1 MFKIFYSW
9 ESDLP
14 SSKNNAFI
22 RGCIDRAIELAE
34 EAETIEAERDES
46 TKDLTGSPDI
56 VNSIFDKIDEADM
69 FIGDVSLCFTTNQGN
84 GKKSPNPNVLIE
96 LGYAIR
102 VLGWDRII
110 CVFNKSYG
118 KPEELPFDIQHHRLL
133 SYSFDGKS
141 NNEVKMDLAETIFKD
156 IRDLR
161 NKTPLVKAGVPLHVV
176 GYYDPVENRVIQ
188 DLLPVDLWSR
198 VDSEEISRLKE
209 SAIRLYEGIVNLT
222 ERMSAEKVFQEE
234 TFDMLDDEDKNVL
247 KTLQESEGYKS
258 MQQLFNNM
266 GAITDPFR
274 ANAKPVT
281 AYRQDS
287 VKHWLNILLDVDPPE
302 DFFSFGTLSKS
313 VFNMGFAGKQITY
326 YGSEDEKEKYRDYC
340 ELYRTLYLLWLQ
352 ISFPKTFENHLFFHI
367 AIQNV
372 SQTMDKD
379 IRIVL
384 SIVKGRGVYPTK
396 ELISEELTDHRGRI
410 CHEGLVDKLFSV
422 PQLPLIEQEYS
433 PSQIV
438 PPKPHVDLLGEK
450 QDTEDD
456 EDYENNLQQFILTPE
471 SKTHYN
477 TIISRLRAKE
487 SRWLSGGILV
497 KPVDGEVKIDYCIHS
512 ALLTGEIKGSLE
524 YHE

>member
-22 RGCIDRAIELAE
+22 RGCIDKAIELAE

-56 VNSIFDKIDEADM
+56 VNSIFDKIDDADM
-69 FIGDVSLCFTTNQGN
+69 FIGDVSLCFANQDK

-110 CVFNKSYG
+110 CVFNKTYG

-141 NNEVKMDLAETIFKD
+141 NNEVKMDMAETIFKD

-161 NKTPLVKAGVPLHVV
+161 NKTPLIKAGVPLHVV
-176 GYYDPVENRVIQ
+176 GCYDPNENRVIK

-198 VDSEEISRLKE
+198 VDLKEISELKN
-209 SAIRLYEGIVNLT
+209 SAERLYEEIVNLT

-234 TFDMLDDEDKNVL
+234 TIEMMGDEEKTFLKSLQKNEGFNSMEQL
-247 KTLQESEGYKS
+247 LSNIESV
-258 MQQLFNNM
+258 
-266 GAITDPFR
+266 TDPFR
-274 ANAKPVT
+274 KKAKPVT
-281 AYRQDS
+281 AYRPDS
-287 VKHWLNILLDVDPPE
+287 VKQWLNTFLDVNPPE
-302 DFFSFGTLSKS
+302 EFFSFGTLSKS
-313 VFNMGFAGKQITY
+313 VFDMGLAGKQITY
-326 YGSEDEKEKYRDYC
+326 YGSEDEKEKHRNYC
-340 ELYRTLYLLWLQ
+340 RLYKSLYQLWLR
-352 ISFPKTFENHLFFHI
+352 ISFLKTFDSYLFFHI
-367 AIQNV
+367 AIQNI

-384 SIVKGRGVYPTK
+384 SLTKGRAVNPTK
-396 ELISEELTDHRGRI
+396 ELITEELLDYRGRI
-410 CHEGLVDKLFSV
+410 CHEGLADEMFSV
-422 PQLPLIEQEYS
+422 QQIPAIDQEFS
-433 PSQIV
+433 PNQMLQ
-438 PPKPHVDLLGEK
+438 PKPHIGLWGEK
-450 QDTEDD
+450 EDSEDEDD
-456 EDYENNLQQFILTPE
+456 YEKNLQQFILVPE
-471 SKTHYN
+471 SETHYS
-477 TIISRLRAKE
+477 TSISSLRAKE

-497 KPVDGEVKIDYCIHS
+497 KPEEGEVKIDYCIHS
-512 ALLTGEIKGSLE
+512 ALATGEIKGSLQ
-524 YHE
+524 YYA

>member
-133 SYSFDGKS
+133 TYSFDGKS
-141 NNEVKMDLAETIFKD
+141 NNEVKMDMAETIFKD

-161 NKTPLVKAGVPLHVV
+161 NKPSLVKAGVPLHVV
-176 GYYDPVENRVIQ
+176 GYYDPVENSVIQ
-188 DLLPVDLWSR
+188 DLLPVDLRSR
-198 VDSEEISRLKE
+198 VDLEEASKLKE
-209 SAIRLYEGIVNLT
+209 SALCLYEGIVNLT
-222 ERMSAEKVFQEE
+222 ERMTAEKVFQEE
-234 TFDMLDDEDKNVL
+234 TIEMMGDEEKTFL
-247 KTLQESEGYKS
+247 KTLQKDEGFNSMEQLLSNIES
-258 MQQLFNNM
+258 
-266 GAITDPFR
+266 ITDPFKK
-274 ANAKPVT
+274 NAKPVT
-281 AYRQDS
+281 AYQPDS
-287 VKHWLNILLDVDPPE
+287 VKHWLRTLLDIVPSE
-302 DFFSFGTLSKS
+302 DFFSFGSLSKS
-313 VFNMGFAGKQITY
+313 VFDMGFAGKQVKY
-326 YGSEDEKEKYRDYC
+326 YGSEDEKEKHHDYC
-340 ELYRTLYLLWLQ
+340 ELYRTLYLLWLRM
-352 ISFPKTFENHLFFHI
+352 SFPAAFDNYLFFHI

-384 SIVKGRGVYPTK
+384 SIVKGRAIYPTK
-396 ELISEELTDHRGRI
+396 ELISEELADHRGQI

-438 PPKPHVDLLGEK
+438 PPKHHVDLLSGK

-487 SRWLSGGILV
+487 SRWLSGGILI

-524 YHE
+524 YHT